1 MSFPFNPHQG
11 LIVVQTEIVGPS
23 GSAVLRLALD
33 IGATNTVVNVG
44 MLTAI
49 GYDAALALDR
59 FQVTTASGVEFV
71 PRIYSEQD
79 YCLRTGE

>member
-11 LIVVQTEIVGPS
+11 LIVVQTEFVGPS

-33 IGATNTVVNVG
+33 IGATNTLINVG

-49 GYDAALALDR
+49 GYDSALAP
-59 FQVTTASGVEFV
+59 G
-71 PRIYSEQD
+71 SEWA
-79 YCLRTGE
+79 YGLMG